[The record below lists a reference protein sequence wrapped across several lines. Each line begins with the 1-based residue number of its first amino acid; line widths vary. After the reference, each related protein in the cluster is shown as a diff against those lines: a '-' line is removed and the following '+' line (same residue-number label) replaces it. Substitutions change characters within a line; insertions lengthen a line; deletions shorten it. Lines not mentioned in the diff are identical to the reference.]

1 MPLFHKIIKIFIS
14 KKMQVLWI
22 VATML
27 IVYFL
32 FYAVN
37 HATNPSNG
45 FASYY
50 TASRLLIE
58 GEEVA
63 NFYNDDYFSSNV
75 ERFVPGIYEIYLVN
89 MPTTSVM
96 MLPFAMFDYSTARIL
111 WIAISLVLFAGSTLF
126 LLKEMKFTEAWLP
139 FILILIFSF
148 QPLYSNIVSA
158 QAYMFILSLM
168 ILMFIGYKSGKE
180 KMQGVVVGISLI
192 LKSSGLLLLLLFVIQ
207 KKWKSLLWVSATVI
221 FFFVS
226 TLPFLGL
233 SSWFAYGNKLFH
245 YFDSPTLSVT
255 AYQSI
260 HSFFYH
266 FFVLNE
272 KWNPEPIF
280 NLAIIGKLLTIMVSL
295 TILIITS
302 ISSFKNKRSDI
313 ALGLFI
319 IAGLILNPATIDYHY
334 ILILIPVIIL
344 LDWLRNNSSFR
355 MWGIFLVSFILIAL
369 SIPYTS
375 SKVTSGIWAIL
386 AYPKLYGALGLWG
399 LSLRAAY
406 DSKVSEDKFQH
417 NIN

>member
-1 MPLFHKIIKIFIS
+1 MPFFHKIIKIFIS

-37 HATNPSNG
+37 HAINPSNG

-96 MLPFAMFDYSTARIL
+96 MLPFAMFDYTTARIL

-158 QAYMFILSLM
+158 QAYMFIFSLM

-180 KMQGVVVGISLI
+180 KMQGVVVGVSLI

-207 KKWKSLLWVSATVI
+207 KKWESLLWVFATVV
-221 FFFVS
+221 FLFVS

-302 ISSFKNKRSDI
+302 ISSFNNKRSDI

-334 ILILIPVIIL
+334 ILILIPIIIL

-406 DSKVSEDKFQH
+406 DSKVSESKFQH